1 MEKILLIG
9 TNDIL
14 IYNLHNYLVEKYKK
28 ENIYLILIDKIGYY
42 KVNYENKII
51 INKCNEIE
59 NIIKLINPIKIIFSI
74 PNYVK
79 LYTNKF
85 IMYILQLSIIINE
98 YNCKIIIIN
107 YINKILKKG
116 LELFN
121 IKYTL
126 IKNCYSEYDYYTKM
140 NHNKIIKNKKNYKHI
155 CNFFYIF
162 LIELNKNEEDYF
174 KDYLDWYNKTDQNLL
189 YEL

>member
-14 IYNLHNYLVEKYKK
+14 IYNLHNYLIEKYQK

-85 IMYILQLSIIINE
+85 IMYIIQLSIIINE

-107 YINKILKKG
+107 YLNKILKKG
-116 LELFN
+116 LELFK

-126 IKNCYSEYDYYTKM
+126 IKNCYSEYDYNTKI

-155 CNFFYIF
+155 CNFFNIF
-162 LIELNKNEEDYF
+162 FIELNKNEEDYF
-174 KDYLDWYNKTDQNLL
+174 KDYLDWYNKTDQSLL